1 MATAV
6 NNADPSPTTVP
17 SPTTSVLSPTGP
29 STLILEPPRDPG
41 TFSGTDGIDV
51 EAWLKSYERVG
62 VRMRWDP
69 TLMLANVIFYLRGTA
84 KVWYETHEEE
94 LTSWELC
101 KQKLRELFGRP
112 VGSQRAAQNELARRV
127 QTCTESYLTYIQ
139 DVLALCRKVDSQM
152 SEADKVG
159 HIIKG
164 IADDAFHLLV
174 FKNSSTVHDI
184 ISECRRFEEAK
195 SRRVLHQFA
204 RLPNTAAT
212 STCEDP
218 RLPSTESPG
227 DVVRI
232 VRREIEA
239 AAPLVSASPN
249 SESYHATVSLIQ
261 TVVRQELANA
271 GLNVCS
277 IHRPDYATPNPPVT
291 VPPNRR
297 FSASPHYRDP
307 AVWRTPDDRPICFN
321 CGRIG
326 HISRHCRAWSSS
338 APWPHPP
345 PHRPPVWNSRSSPK
359 TEPLTPENSSRPR
372 SSRSPSPQRRFSRS
386 PPSRRSP
393 SPSSFRRSPPEN

>member
-1 MATAV
+1 MATEV
-6 NNADPSPTTVP
+6 NNADPSAATVR
-17 SPTTSVLSPTGP
+17 SPTGP

-41 TFSGTDGIDV
+41 TFSGTDSVDV
-51 EAWLKSYERVG
+51 EDWLKTYERVG

-69 TLMLANVIFYLRGTA
+69 TLMLANVIFYLTDTA

-112 VGSQRAAQNELARRV
+112 LGRQRSAQKELASRV

-139 DVLALCRKVDSQM
+139 DVLALCRRVDSQM
-152 SEADKVG
+152 SEADKVA
-159 HIIKG
+159 HVIKG

-174 FKNSSTVHDI
+174 FKNSSTVQDI

-195 SRRVLHQFA
+195 SRRVLHQFT

-218 RLPSTESPG
+218 RLPSTESSS

-239 AAPLVSASPN
+239 AAPLTSPTLN
-249 SESYHATVSLIQ
+249 SDNHHATVSLIQ
-261 TVVRQELANA
+261 SVVRQELANV
-271 GLNVCS
+271 GLNNICS
-277 IHRPDYATPNPPVT
+277 IHRPEYAPPTPPVAVT
-291 VPPNRR
+291 PNRR
-297 FSASPHYRDP
+297 FSAPPRYRNP
-307 AVWRTPDDRPICFN
+307 AEWRTPDDRPICFN
-321 CGRIG
+321 CGRVG
-326 HISRHCRAWSSS
+326 HISRHCRSWSNST
-338 APWPHPP
+338 PWPYFPSHRLPP
-345 PHRPPVWNSRSSPK
+345 GNPRSSPQ
-359 TEPLTPENSSRPR
+359 TQPLMPDTSLPTRL
-372 SSRSPSPQRRFSRS
+372 SRSPSPQRRFSRS